1 MKTIFDNPGYQAAT
15 ALLNELTQAQA
26 IAQRDESELLAQ
38 LCEIK
43 PVGPIG
49 ALERA
54 RQMLAGKP
62 EPQRQ
67 ALAGLQHRLTLCRE
81 KLALLNDAIQEQ
93 RGIMA
98 GLVHSGSAIANSE
111 AKQAHIKAAQG
122 IKTALAGLKSAMD
135 SEASI
140 RREIGAAGFQ
150 CSLEPLERPT
160 LNCSDDQSDIGRFA
174 KDVSD
179 YLQRCETQSKKT
191 VNVRVLCACNA
202 GAVGDVV
209 TLPGSVAAD
218 LVHQGQAELTDAK
231 PGRKPLAQAISEVI
245 YS

>member
-26 IAQRDESELLAQ
+26 VAQRDESELLAQ
-38 LCEIK
+38 LYEIK
-43 PVGPIG
+43 PAGPIG

-67 ALAGLQHRLTLCRE
+67 DLTGLQQRLNVCRE

-122 IKTALAGLKSAMD
+122 IKTALDALKSAMD
-135 SEASI
+135 SETSI

-160 LNCSDDQSDIGRFA
+160 LNCKDDQSDIGRFA
-174 KDVSD
+174 KDVND
-179 YLQRCETQSKKT
+179 YL
-191 VNVRVLCACNA
+191 L
-202 GAVGDVV
+202 
-209 TLPGSVAAD
+209 
-218 LVHQGQAELTDAK
+218 
-231 PGRKPLAQAISEVI
+231 
-245 YS
+245 